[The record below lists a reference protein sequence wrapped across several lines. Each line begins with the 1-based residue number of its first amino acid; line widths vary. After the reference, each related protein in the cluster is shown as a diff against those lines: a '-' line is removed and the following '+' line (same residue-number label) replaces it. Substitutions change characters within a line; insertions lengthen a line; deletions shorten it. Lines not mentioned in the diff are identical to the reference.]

1 MTARARGGITIS
13 EDPNRV
19 MVCSDFL
26 ETVAI
31 LAAEAAAGQIDGQ
44 CQMSFGA
51 VIKLE
56 QKWNESMFFK

>member
-1 MTARARGGITIS
+1 M
-13 EDPNRV
+13 